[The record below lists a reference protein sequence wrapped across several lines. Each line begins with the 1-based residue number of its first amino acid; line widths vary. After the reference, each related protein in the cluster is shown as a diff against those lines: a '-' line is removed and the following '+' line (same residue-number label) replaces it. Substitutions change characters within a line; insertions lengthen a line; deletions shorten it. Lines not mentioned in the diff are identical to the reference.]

1 MGRYISDSIR
11 LFFSYF
17 LLVFI
22 IFVIRYSEYLS
33 INAVSVAVL
42 TILTAFL
49 IISNYDYYRLLTHEG
64 DKGSTETYHVVE
76 IEELTVN
83 YINTIIITHIFLL
96 LPVLLNPIKGL
107 IIFTVSSIFM
117 FALIKNS
124 TLLFFN
130 PLIFVTGN
138 HVYRIKVS
146 EHNKTIYVI
155 YKEKIQE
162 GDYIKIKHFYE
173 SIYLD
178 EKIIK
183 KKE

>member
-1 MGRYISDSIR
+1 
-11 LFFSYF
+11 
-17 LLVFI
+17 
-22 IFVIRYSEYLS
+22 
-33 INAVSVAVL
+33 
-42 TILTAFL
+42 
-49 IISNYDYYRLLTHEG
+49 
-64 DKGSTETYHVVE
+64 
-76 IEELTVN
+76 
-83 YINTIIITHIFLL
+83 

-178 EKIIK
+178 EKIIR